1 MVNDVSQDA
10 LRRLAAHRD
19 GAVLSLFLDLDPSK
33 FPTAPARQS
42 AVDALLHE
50 ARRAVEDG
58 QLDHDARVRMHDALV
73 EIEGRLEPT
82 AIPVEGARGLA
93 IFAPGPEASVEVLRL
108 PAPIPNRVVLDVS
121 AHVEPLVRLADRARW
136 CAALVGRSR
145 ATFHL
150 GNEDGMPV
158 SGSLD
163 DEVHGQHR
171 RGGWSYGRYQR
182 SIENE
187 VGAHLD
193 HVAEALSIA
202 LREGRFDRLV
212 LAGQQPIRRELEG
225 KLDHDVRERLAGWI
239 DLDLSAADAEAVRA
253 AAEPLIVKARR
264 DHEREVLER
273 LAQGV
278 GTPGGHGVGGLR
290 TTLGALSER
299 RVETLVVDPELASPG
314 SRCPACG
321 LLGLNL
327 AECPAD
333 GTEMEQ
339 LDNVIEAAVALAY
352 KQAAEVVLPAPAAE
366 LIAVEGIGAVTRF

>member
-10 LRRLAAHRD
+10 LRRLAANRN
-19 GAVLSLFLDLDPSK
+19 GAVLTLFLDLDPSK

-42 AVDALLHE
+42 AVDALLNE
-50 ARRAVEDG
+50 ARRTVERSA
-58 QLDHDARVRMHDALV
+58 LDHDARARMRDALT

-93 IFAPGPEASVEVLRL
+93 IFAPGPEASVELLRL

-121 AHVEPLVRLADRARW
+121 AHVEPLVRLADRGRW
-136 CAALVGRSR
+136 CVALVDRSR

-150 GNEDGMPV
+150 GNEDGMSL
-158 SGSLD
+158 SGTLD

-171 RGGWSYGRYQR
+171 QGGWSYGRYQR

-193 HVAEALSIA
+193 HVAEALCAA
-202 LREGRFDRLV
+202 LREGRYDRLV
-212 LAGQQPIRRELEG
+212 LAGQQPIRRELED
-225 KLDHDVRERLAGWI
+225 KLDHDVRERLAGWVGV
-239 DLDLSAADAEAVRA
+239 DLSAADAEAVRV
-253 AAEPLIVKARR
+253 AAESLILEARHG
-264 DHEREVLER
+264 HEREVLER
-273 LAQGV
+273 LVQGV
-278 GTPGGHGVGGLR
+278 GTPGGRGVAGLR

-299 RVETLVVDPELASPG
+299 RVETLVVDPQLESPG

-321 LLGLNL
+321 FLGLHL

-339 LDNVIEAAVALAY
+339 LPNVIEAAVALAY
-352 KQAAEVVLPAPAAE
+352 EQAAEVVLPAPAPE
-366 LIAVEGIGAVTRF
+366 LTAVEGIGAVTRF